1 MMQGHNP
8 AFTDPD
14 FRRAKMFSER
24 LLFKSLG
31 LAGPANIIVTGAR
44 LTRGLKRPNFN
55 LFSDHRSCAGIA
67 VTIPMGC

>member
-1 MMQGHNP
+1 MTQSHNA

-24 LLFKSLG
+24 LLLKLPA
-31 LAGPANIIVTGAR
+31 LAGPANIIVIGAR